1 MKPIV
6 NPKECFLQEVLS
18 QKEIN
23 KKPPGEV
30 IGSKKKKGKRIV
42 FSLEER
48 IRDHHDCPGYDECL
62 ETSAE
67 RNYKRV
73 CYETCYSYI
82 PPHKNE
88 AFIIAE
94 ILENWIEPYLNN
106 LENNI
111 YKTYDEADDSTEL
124 DQSSLSDSDFID
136 LKRRLK

>member
-1 MKPIV
+1 MKPNV
-6 NPKECFLQEVLS
+6 KLNDCFLQEVLS

-23 KKPPGEV
+23 KNPPGEV

-48 IRDHHDCPGYDECL
+48 IRDHHDCPYYEKCL

-73 CYETCYSYI
+73 CYETCHSYI

-94 ILENWIEPYLNN
+94 ILEHWFQPYSNN
-106 LENNI
+106 LENTI
-111 YKTYDEADDSTEL
+111 YNKEALGESIEP
-124 DQSSLSDSDFID
+124 DQSSLSDLDFLD
-136 LKRRLK
+136 LKRSIK